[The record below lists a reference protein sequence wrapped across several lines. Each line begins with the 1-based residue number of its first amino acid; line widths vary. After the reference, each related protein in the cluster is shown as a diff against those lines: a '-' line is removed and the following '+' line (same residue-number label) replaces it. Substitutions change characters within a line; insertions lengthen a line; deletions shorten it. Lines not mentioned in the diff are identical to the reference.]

1 MRMNQNCDVSVVIP
15 AYCSEKF
22 IHRALD
28 SVLSQTILPKEIIV
42 VDDGSTDNT
51 LNVVNSY
58 KVEEPTIRM
67 LVLSQPN
74 KGAGAARNLALKHS
88 NSKYIAFLDSDDEWL
103 PTKLETSLQFLK
115 TNNYDLVAHNV
126 IMVTGQDTFE
136 NDIAARF
143 RRAANSV
150 FYGLYCKGFIGTST
164 VVASFSSIRNAGLFD
179 ETLEAGQD
187 FDLWLKMFGEQGSNF
202 IVFDEYL
209 TRNHIR
215 SSSITRDVVTRLNCT
230 LRIARRHAPKLI
242 NHGASPYKGLIFRVS
257 AVHYEAFKAH
267 LFNGELFSA
276 LFITLKFLPTLLLEI
291 AYLFSAVIKG
301 EIKKEGIR

>member
-1 MRMNQNCDVSVVIP
+1 
-15 AYCSEKF
+15 
-22 IHRALD
+22 
-28 SVLSQTILPKEIIV
+28 
-42 VDDGSTDNT
+42 
-51 LNVVNSY
+51 
-58 KVEEPTIRM
+58 
-67 LVLSQPN
+67 
-74 KGAGAARNLALKHS
+74 
-88 NSKYIAFLDSDDEWL
+88 
-103 PTKLETSLQFLK
+103 
-115 TNNYDLVAHNV
+115 
-126 IMVTGQDTFE
+126 
-136 NDIAARF
+136 
-143 RRAANSV
+143 
-150 FYGLYCKGFIGTST
+150 
-164 VVASFSSIRNAGLFD
+164 
-179 ETLEAGQD
+179 
-187 FDLWLKMFGEQGSNF
+187 MFGEQGSNF

-242 NHGASPYKGLIFRVS
+242 NHGVSPYKGLIFRVS